1 MKQRQSFGG
10 GMGLLIL
17 VMLLIMLFS
26 TRNQSMFMPGKISY
40 PEFMMNVENG
50 SISSAVIKPNR
61 ETPTGEV
68 DVYKRQIQSWKSIKG
83 YGKRIIL

>member
-50 SISSAVIKPNR
+50 SISRMNR
-61 ETPTGEV
+61 MNIEDNLFIISNV
-68 DVYKRQIQSWKSIKG
+68 LI
-83 YGKRIIL
+83 RINSKVMLS

>member
-61 ETPTGEV
+61 ETPTG
-68 DVYKRQIQSWKSIKG
+68 KWSFT
-83 YGKRIIL
+83 